1 MFHPRRL
8 LWRCNLPGTPELA
21 SALLS
26 SAPPR
31 IRDASCWSGAS
42 VALASSIWTLFC
54 CPKGFTG
61 DAGAM
66 QERAIQSWTQLQPR
80 PEIILLGTEEGVA
93 RFAQAAGLRHVGAI
107 QRNEYGTPLASSVFT
122 SGQRAASGSIAC
134 YINADIVLLQ
144 DFADAIDAITTAL
157 PGRRFL
163 ALGGRWNLPEGQ
175 AWDPDDRSWA
185 CSLRRRLQRDGWLD
199 DSIAMDYFVFP
210 KEIEWHIP
218 PFALGRRYWDSWL
231 PWKAHSMRIPVIDL
245 TGAVTAVH
253 VQHGYD
259 HVAGWMRALSPEVET
274 NRRLLGFWRRYTIE
288 DSTHV
293 LVNSILRRR
302 SGVRR
307 WTVPWIRRF
316 ERMAVHYLRDAG
328 IPGLHPVYR
337 GLRTLKHAGRLS
349 RPGHQD
355 ARDHPSGG

>member
-1 MFHPRRL
+1 M
-8 LWRCNLPGTPELA
+8 
-21 SALLS
+21 
-26 SAPPR
+26 
-31 IRDASCWSGAS
+31 
-42 VALASSIWTLFC
+42 WTLFC

-61 DAGAM
+61 DARVM
-66 QERAIQSWTQLQPR
+66 QERAIQSWMELQPR
-80 PEIILLGTEEGVA
+80 PEIILLGVEEGVA

-107 QRNEYGTPLASSVFT
+107 QRNEYGTPVASSVFAG
-122 SGQRAASGSIAC
+122 GQHAASWPIAC

-144 DFADAIDAITTAL
+144 DFADAIDVIAKAL
-157 PGRRFL
+157 PGQRFL
-163 ALGGRWNLPEGQ
+163 ALGGRWNLPQGQ

-185 CSLRRRLQRDGWLD
+185 SSLRRRLQGDGWLD

-210 KEIEWHIP
+210 KEIDWQIP

-231 PWKAHSMRIPVIDL
+231 PWKARSMRIPVIDV
-245 TGAVTAVH
+245 TRAVTAVH
-253 VQHGYD
+253 VDHGYD
-259 HVAGWMRALSPEVET
+259 HVAGWMRALAPEVEA

-307 WTVPWIRRF
+307 WTVPWVRRF

-355 ARDHPSGG
+355 VREHPSGG